1 MNGVRKEVLDELVRM
16 RQWSLLLS
24 QMKAGTAYTVEFPSA
39 AAIDS
44 CQSVAYKRNRQNIP
58 SAAAIDSCQSVAYK
72 RNRQNTG
79 RRYRLRTDYDNLKM
93 TITPYED
100 S

>member
-1 MNGVRKEVLDELVRM
+1 MKMNGVRKEVLDELVRM

-24 QMKAGTAYTVEFPSA
+24 QMKNGTAYTVEF
-39 AAIDS
+39 
-44 CQSVAYKRNRQNIP
+44 P

-100 S
+100 R

>member
-1 MNGVRKEVLDELVRM
+1 
-16 RQWSLLLS
+16 
-24 QMKAGTAYTVEFPSA
+24 MKAGTAYTVEF
-39 AAIDS
+39 
-44 CQSVAYKRNRQNIP
+44 P

-100 S
+100 